1 MFRFAAFRMFSFTVV
16 LACTAPA
23 CTSSRPPPPAHLP
36 VPVTSTTIG
45 VGDLFAIQLVGE
57 KDLPSD
63 FRVAPDGTIDYPYIG
78 RVNVVGLEPQEL
90 VDLLKKKLVDGKY
103 LSNPQLSLIVKEYIS
118 KRVTVIGQVGKPGE
132 VPWSAGLKLVGALS
146 AVGWF
151 TPIADSNHVILTRAV
166 PPNRSVTAVVSVD
179 AITDGEQA
187 DIPLQA
193 GDTIKVESR
202 VF

>member
-1 MFRFAAFRMFSFTVV
+1 MFRFATALTLPFAAFV
-16 LACTAPA
+16 ACAVPA

-45 VGDLFAIQLVGE
+45 IGDLFGVQLVGE
-57 KDLPSD
+57 KDLPVE

-90 VDLLKKKLVDGKY
+90 VDLLRKKLVAGKY
-103 LSNPQLSLIVKEYIS
+103 LTDPQMSVIVKEYVS

-151 TPIADSNHVILTRAV
+151 TPIADSNHIVLTRAV
-166 PPNRSVTAVVSVD
+166 PPNKSVTAIVSVD